1 MSNQNTRSIATIEP
15 KEDTRKINHGSVAIE
30 QERAIAE
37 ARGQIQ
43 LAKMFPRSISEATQE
58 LIDICKSHEF
68 AETAFY
74 SVPNRGSGP
83 SIRFAE
89 EVARVYGNFQYG
101 HRELSRTDGKSE
113 IEVFAW
119 DVEKNNKSIRQITID
134 HVRYSRA
141 NGNTQ
146 LIDPAD
152 IDNRIANIAS
162 KQMRGRILA
171 LVPKS
176 LVAIGL
182 TECRKTLGG
191 NNSASLKERC
201 ANMISRFSEYGIQ
214 VKHLS
219 DYIGHSL
226 DDITIDDIANLTGVY
241 TALREGASIV
251 DYFDLKSSTEKTKS
265 IDAPKHEAMEAEIE
279 TDPPSNEST
288 EMNAN
293 DAQQEDM
300 KADESDNQ
308 AESSEKSSEAVGD
321 ESIHAAVDHEPF
333 IRMAMEGI
341 DAADT
346 LDKLEAWGSDI
357 ADYKNNHSDADVSGI
372 RRSYTAKKKRLESN

>member
-1 MSNQNTRSIATIEP
+1 MSNTNTRSIATVEP
-15 KEDTRKINHGSVAIE
+15 KEPVKAINHGAVAIE

-101 HRELSRTDGKSE
+101 HRELSRTEGKSE

-214 VKHLS
+214 VKHLA

-226 DDITIDDIANLTGVY
+226 DEVTIDDIANLTGVY
-241 TALREGASIV
+241 TALREGASLA
-251 DYFDLKSSTEKTKS
+251 DYFDLKSPSEKIKS
-265 IDAPKHEAMEAEIE
+265 IDAPKSDEVDKENVTKQEPEPEQSSQPDEIGPE
-279 TDPPSNEST
+279 VDQC
-288 EMNAN
+288 
-293 DAQQEDM
+293 QQED
-300 KADESDNQ
+300 ESKT
-308 AESSEKSSEAVGD
+308 EPE
-321 ESIHAAVDHEPF
+321 VDHEPF
-333 IRMAMEGI
+333 IKMAMDGI
-341 DAADT
+341 AESDT
-346 LDKLEAWGSDI
+346 LEALSAWGSDI
-357 ADYKNNHSDADVSGI
+357 ADYAQKHPNADVSGI

>member
-101 HRELSRTDGKSE
+101 HRELSRSDGKSE

-226 DDITIDDIANLTGVY
+226 DEITIDDIANLTGVY
-241 TALREGASIV
+241 TALREGASIA
-251 DYFDLKSSTEKTKS
+251 DYFDLKSPAEKTKS
-265 IDAPKHEAMEAEIE
+265 IDAPKHDEKEDSSQIDEPDDEAPTTESVDIAQDEDVNEDAI
-279 TDPPSNEST
+279 EST
-288 EMNAN
+288 V
-293 DAQQEDM
+293 DT
-300 KADESDNQ
+300 
-308 AESSEKSSEAVGD
+308 EAG
-321 ESIHAAVDHEPF
+321 ENIEPAIDHGPF
-333 IRMAMEGI
+333 IKMAMDGV
-341 DAADT
+341 DSADT
-346 LDKLEAWGSDI
+346 LDKLEAWRSDI
-357 ADYKNNHSDADVSGI
+357 ADYKNNHPNADVSGI